1 MEKNIQKLY
10 DRSIRTWGMEA
21 QQLLLNSHILA
32 VGYDPL
38 MSEIL
43 KNVVISG
50 ISKVTV
56 IDTYKGEPIH
66 TTQCDKNHL
75 FTLEQGSVR
84 TSSIEKVKSVNSD
97 LTIDVIQEN
106 QLNDDLFNSL
116 SVIICTLPDERLL
129 SKLESSHKPIIFCSS
144 IGGIGSFYVTNINGH
159 YKPIKEYV
167 FSDIPK
173 MIARQVIKTYFI
185 QYNTM
190 DTYSIDTLSSSFVHH
205 LNKEEQLELLVGFNY
220 APVNS
225 VIGSLAAQ
233 EVINIIGKRPTYTN
247 EDSNGFIY
255 DSVNNIGDIICTDTQ
270 LQQKNIKID
279 ENKHFVVLD

>member
-1 MEKNIQKLY
+1 MEKNVQKLY
-10 DRSIRTWGMEA
+10 DRSIRTWGIEA

-56 IDTYKGEPIH
+56 IDTYKGEPIY
-66 TTQCDKNHL
+66 TTQYDKNHL
-75 FTLEQGSVR
+75 FTPEQGSVR
-84 TSSIEKVKSVNSD
+84 TSSIEKVKSVNND
-97 LTIDVIQEN
+97 LTVNVIKET
-106 QLNDDLFNSL
+106 QLNDELFNSL
-116 SVIICTLPDERLL
+116 SLIICTLPDEHLL
-129 SKLESSHKPIIFCSS
+129 SKLESSNKPIIFCSS
-144 IGGIGSFYVTNINGH
+144 VGGVGNFYVTNINGH
-159 YKPIKEYV
+159 YKPIKEYTLC
-167 FSDIPK
+167 DTPK
-173 MIARQVIKTYFI
+173 MVARQIIKTYFI

-190 DTYSIDTLSSSFVHH
+190 DTYSVDTLSSSFVHL

-255 DSVNNIGDIICTDTQ
+255 DSVNNIGDIICTNPSQ
-270 LQQKNIKID
+270 QQKNMKIN